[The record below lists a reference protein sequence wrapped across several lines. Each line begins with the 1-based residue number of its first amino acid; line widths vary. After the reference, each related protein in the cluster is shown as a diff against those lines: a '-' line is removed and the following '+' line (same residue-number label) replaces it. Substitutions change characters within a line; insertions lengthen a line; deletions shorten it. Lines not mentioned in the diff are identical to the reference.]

1 MIFATNLKMALCM
14 VLVLPLTALTTYFQ
28 AKSVKPAFRN
38 CRNAFSSLN
47 TFVQENVSGN
57 RVVKAFAKEDYE
69 MEKFAVE
76 NDKYRDSEL
85 GAANVWKK
93 YVPLFELFSNILT
106 LVLMLVG
113 GIMVVNGQMTMG
125 DLVAVNGYLWML
137 TMPLRMAGW
146 LINDMQRFTT
156 SVEKIYNTYIA
167 EPDVKKPLNPI
178 HRKKLDG
185 NVKFEHVSYQAD
197 DEDILHDIN
206 FDVKKGETVGIIGTT
221 GAGKSIALM

>member
-1 MIFATNLKMALCM
+1 M
-14 VLVLPLTALTTYFQ
+14 
-28 AKSVKPAFRN
+28 
-38 CRNAFSSLN
+38 
-47 TFVQENVSGN
+47 
-57 RVVKAFAKEDYE
+57 
-69 MEKFAVE
+69 
-76 NDKYRDSEL
+76 
-85 GAANVWKK
+85 
-93 YVPLFELFSNILT
+93 PLFELFSNILT

-185 NVKFEHVSYQAD
+185 NV
-197 DEDILHDIN
+197 
-206 FDVKKGETVGIIGTT
+206 
-221 GAGKSIALM
+221 

>member
-1 MIFATNLKMALCM
+1 
-14 VLVLPLTALTTYFQ
+14 
-28 AKSVKPAFRN
+28 
-38 CRNAFSSLN
+38 
-47 TFVQENVSGN
+47 
-57 RVVKAFAKEDYE
+57 

-156 SVEKIYNTYIA
+156 SVEKST
-167 EPDVKKPLNPI
+167 I
-178 HRKKLDG
+178 HISLSRMLR
-185 NVKFEHVSYQAD
+185 SRL
-197 DEDILHDIN
+197 ILYTARN
-206 FDVKKGETVGIIGTT
+206 
-221 GAGKSIALM
+221 LMEMSNLSMFRIRQMMRTFFTI